1 MEIVTSTSNPR
12 IKAIRSLHTSKGRRA
27 AGSSLAEGPHV
38 VSALLRSSVVPT
50 VLVLSDAPDGTMLD
64 ETMPGKALLDPP
76 HQCDILFVTPRV
88 LKSMSDT
95 EEPRGPLA
103 VFQIPALMTIRDRDT
118 VVLHDVSDPG
128 NVGTIVRSA
137 VAFGYDVAVSGS
149 TADPWSPK
157 AVRSSAGAIFGA
169 HIARS
174 EDPVADSR
182 AANLRTVATVVA
194 GGGVP
199 PRTGQPTA
207 ILIGSEATGLPE
219 ALIDGCDTTMTIPT
233 TPMTESLNAAV
244 AASIAMY
251 SLGRS
256 A

>member
-12 IKAIRSLHTSKGRRA
+12 IKAIRALHSSKGRRA

-38 VSALLRSSVVPT
+38 VSALLRSSLRPT
-50 VLVLSDAPDGTMLD
+50 LLVLTDPSDETMLD
-64 ETMPGKALLDPP
+64 DTILDPP
-76 HQCDILFVTPRV
+76 RRCDVLIVTPRV
-88 LKSMSDT
+88 LRSLSDT

-103 VFQIPALMTIRDRDT
+103 VFGIPALTTIRDRDT

-157 AVRSSAGAIFGA
+157 AIRSSAGAVFEA

-174 EDPVADSR
+174 EDPVAGSR
-182 AANLRTVATVVA
+182 AAKLRTVATVVA

-199 PRTGQPTA
+199 PRTAQPTA
-207 ILIGSEATGLPE
+207 ILIGSEATGLPA
-219 ALIDGCDTTMTIPT
+219 ALVEGCDVTMTIPT
-233 TPMTESLNAAV
+233 APGTESLNAAV

-251 SLGRS
+251 SLGRG

>member
-12 IKAIRSLHTSKGRRA
+12 IKAIRSLQSSKGRRA
-27 AGSSLAEGPHV
+27 AGSSLAEGPHIV
-38 VSALLRSSVVPT
+38 GALLRSSIQPTLLVVT
-50 VLVLSDAPDGTMLD
+50 DASD
-64 ETMPGKALLDPP
+64 ETMGETTPDRPDP
-76 HQCDILFVTPRV
+76 CDVLVVTPRV
-88 LKSMSDT
+88 LKSISDT

-103 VFQIPALMTIRDRDT
+103 VFRIPSPATIRDHDT

-137 VAFGYDVAVSGS
+137 VAFGYDIAVSGS

-157 AVRSSAGAIFGA
+157 AVRSSAGAVFEA

-182 AANLRTVATVVA
+182 ALKLRTVATIVA

-199 PRTGQPTA
+199 PRTTQPTA
-207 ILIGSEATGLPE
+207 ILIGSEAAGLPTVMVE
-219 ALIDGCDTTMTIPT
+219 RCDATMTIPT
-233 TPMTESLNAAV
+233 APGTESLNAAV

-251 SLGRS
+251 SLGRRG
-256 A
+256 

>member
-12 IKAIRSLHTSKGRRA
+12 VKAIRSLHSSKGRRA
-27 AGSSLAEGPHV
+27 AGSSVAEGPHIV
-38 VSALLRSSVVPT
+38 GALLRSSVQPT
-50 VLVLSDAPDGTMLD
+50 LLVVTDASDEAVSGTVGEMILDRPDPCDVL
-64 ETMPGKALLDPP
+64 
-76 HQCDILFVTPRV
+76 IVTPRV

-95 EEPRGPLA
+95 EEPQGPLA
-103 VFQIPALMTIRDRDT
+103 VFRIPSTATIRHRDT

-137 VAFGYDVAVSGS
+137 VAFGYDVAISGS

-182 AANLRTVATVVA
+182 AANLHTMATVVE
-194 GGGVP
+194 GGGAP
-199 PRTGQPTA
+199 SRTGQPTA
-207 ILIGSEATGLPE
+207 ILIGSEAAGLPE
-219 ALIDGCDTTMTIPT
+219 ALVVRCDATMTIPT
-233 TPMTESLNAAV
+233 TSMTESLNAAV

-251 SLGRS
+251 SLGRG

>member
-12 IKAIRSLHTSKGRRA
+12 IKAIRSLHSSKGRRA

-38 VSALLRSSVVPT
+38 VSALLRSTVRPT
-50 VLVLSDAPDGTMLD
+50 LLVLTDTSDEGMLD
-64 ETMPGKALLDPP
+64 EATDGRR
-76 HQCDILFVTPRV
+76 QSCDVLIVTPRV
-88 LKSMSDT
+88 LSSISDT

-103 VFQIPALMTIRDRDT
+103 VFTIPTFATIRDRDT

-137 VAFGYDVAVSGS
+137 VAFGYDVALSGS

-157 AVRSSAGAIFGA
+157 AVRSSAGAVFEA

-174 EDPVADSR
+174 DDPVADSR
-182 AANLRTVATVVA
+182 AAKLRTVATVVA
-194 GGGVP
+194 GGGAP
-199 PRTGQPTA
+199 PPTPQSTA
-207 ILIGSEATGLPE
+207 IIIGSEAAGLPE
-219 ALIDGCDTTMTIPT
+219 ALVEQCDAMMTIPT
-233 TPMTESLNAAV
+233 APGTESLNAAV

-251 SLGRS
+251 ALGRG

>member
-1 MEIVTSTSNPR
+1 V
-12 IKAIRSLHTSKGRRA
+12 
-27 AGSSLAEGPHV
+27 
-38 VSALLRSSVVPT
+38 
-50 VLVLSDAPDGTMLD
+50 
-64 ETMPGKALLDPP
+64 LDPP
-76 HQCDILFVTPRV
+76 HPCDVLYVTHKV
-88 LKSMSDT
+88 LTSMSDT

-103 VFQIPALMTIRDRDT
+103 VFRIPAFVTIRDRDT

-157 AVRSSAGAIFGA
+157 AVRSSAGAVFEA
-169 HIARS
+169 YVSRS
-174 EDPVADSR
+174 EDPVADCR

-199 PRTGQPTA
+199 PRTAQPTA
-207 ILIGSEATGLPE
+207 ILIGSEATGLPATLVE
-219 ALIDGCDTTMTIPT
+219 GCDVTMTIPT

-251 SLGRS
+251 SLGRGG
-256 A
+256 